1 MTIKTSL
8 IFTISAV
15 VLFLFT
21 SYSLADALSA
31 QPEAKTAVKQGEGDG
46 QGTLLLVVEGNDM
59 QLAFQSAAQNIIG
72 FEHKAATAE
81 QAAEITAA
89 IAIFNRA
96 DWFVFNA
103 DANCDLTAAEASTDL
118 LDAKFYRGS
127 ADFYAN
133 YQLLCQQ
140 PARLKHLQIHLF
152 NLLPNLQ
159 QLKVQ
164 WRINGQQGATEA
176 NLSNTLI
183 RF

>member
-21 SYSLADALSA
+21 SYTLADALSA
-31 QPEAKTAVKQGEGDG
+31 QPEAETAVKQDFS
-46 QGTLLLVVEGNDM
+46 QGTLLLVVEGNEL
-59 QLAFQSAAQNIIG
+59 QLAFQSAAQNVIG
-72 FEHKAATAE
+72 FEHKATTAE
-81 QAAEITAA
+81 QAAEILAA
-89 IAIFNRA
+89 IAVFNRA
-96 DWFVFNA
+96 TWFEFNA
-103 DANCDLTAAEASTDL
+103 DANCDLISAEASTDL
-118 LDAKFYRGS
+118 HDAKFYRGS

-140 PARLKHLQIHLF
+140 PARLKQIQLQLF
-152 NLLPNLQ
+152 NLLPTLQ

-164 WRINGQQGATEA
+164 WRINGQQGTAEASLNNAT
-176 NLSNTLI
+176 I